1 MKKKLIAVLTAAT
14 VAALCVPVLSACN
27 ASTGYTLKTDE
38 DGNKYYVASCS
49 GISTA
54 LNGELVIEDYYG
66 EGENRYPVA
75 EIAEKG
81 FSGTNI
87 TKVTI
92 PATVKKIGTA
102 AFAYSNLLRTVEFEN
117 GGELDEISQGAF
129 GYCESLT
136 EINLPASVKTIGYM
150 SFYSCKS
157 LKDVGMPAVEGISA
171 KAFENCY
178 SLEEITLPETLV
190 TIGARAFCYSALTE
204 IVIPDSVKA
213 TVIGEDNIPA
223 IGDAAF
229 HSCTALKRAVV
240 GKGVAQINPGVFGY
254 CTALTDLWLPETLTK
269 IEGARYNDNGFY
281 CGHAFHNNNALENV
295 YYAGTQEMW
304 NSFKDN
310 IDNKPVTEGGATFD
324 NSALFKAKL
333 HVESPYSK

>member
-1 MKKKLIAVLTAAT
+1 
-14 VAALCVPVLSACN
+14 
-27 ASTGYTLKTDE
+27 
-38 DGNKYYVASCS
+38 
-49 GISTA
+49 
-54 LNGELVIEDYYG
+54 
-66 EGENRYPVA
+66 
-75 EIAEKG
+75 
-81 FSGTNI
+81 
-87 TKVTI
+87 
-92 PATVKKIGTA
+92 
-102 AFAYSNLLRTVEFEN
+102 
-117 GGELDEISQGAF
+117 
-129 GYCESLT
+129 
-136 EINLPASVKTIGYM
+136 
-150 SFYSCKS
+150 
-157 LKDVGMPAVEGISA
+157 MPAVEGISA

-190 TIGARAFCYSALTE
+190 TIGARAFCYSALTG

-240 GKGVAQINPGVFGY
+240 GKGVAEINPGVFGY
-254 CTALTDLWLPETLTK
+254 CTSLTDLWLPETLTK

-281 CGHAFHNNNALENV
+281 CGHAFHNNTELENV

-304 NSFKDN
+304 NAFKDN

-333 HVESPYSK
+333 HVESPYTK